1 VNCGQD
7 PNRALAATYDSAES
21 HTESMLSPMVAE
33 QMVHVTKM
41 TRCPVC
47 GMAFATAHPDT
58 GTRLSCVETCPA
70 GHDGHYDGG
79 DYYFV

>member
-1 VNCGQD
+1 
-7 PNRALAATYDSAES
+7 
-21 HTESMLSPMVAE
+21 MVAE